1 MKPLNGRNVL
11 ITGSGSGIGRLMAH
25 HFADERANVAVVD
38 INAKSL
44 EAVEAEVRERMVH
57 TASYQC
63 DITDQKGVSRV
74 AVQFRKDFGPID
86 VLVNNAGTVIGK
98 SFCDLTIEEMRR
110 TMEINYW
117 GHVYFTKEFL
127 PDMLSRKS
135 GALVHVASSS
145 GLLGMPLLSDY
156 AASKFAEVGFTE
168 SHRRELKKSG
178 YQDISVTVVCPYYI
192 NTGMFK
198 GSKPLLFNPFLEPG
212 HVAKKI
218 VAAVKQ
224 GKPLVLL
231 PPVNMYSTMLLK
243 LLPAGIF
250 DTILK
255 LSGGMDSMD
264 SFVGRKS

>member
-1 MKPLNGRNVL
+1 MKTLNGRNVL
-11 ITGSGSGIGRLMAH
+11 ITGAGSGIGRLMAH
-25 HFADERANVAVVD
+25 RFAEERANVALVD
-38 INAKSL
+38 IDGAAL
-44 EAVEAEVRERMVH
+44 EAVEKEVKERLVN
-57 TASYQC
+57 TASYRC
-63 DITDQKGVSRV
+63 DITDRAGVAQTAFLV
-74 AVQFRKDFGPID
+74 RKDLGPVD
-86 VLVNNAGTVIGK
+86 VLVNNAGTVVGK
-98 SFCDLTIEEMRR
+98 TFCDLTIEEMRR

-127 PDMLSRKS
+127 PDMMAKRA

-145 GLLGMPLLSDY
+145 GLLGMPMLSDY

-168 SHRRELKKSG
+168 SLRRELKKFG

-198 GSKPLLFNPFLEPG
+198 GSRPLLFNPFLEPD

-218 VAAVKQ
+218 VAAVKR
-224 GKPLVLL
+224 GKPLLLL
-231 PPVNMYSTMLLK
+231 PPLNMYSTMLLK

-264 SFVGRKS
+264 SFVGRKG